1 MAQGEI
7 REMDLRFAFMQFFAG
22 TIVYFLFA
30 KDNGTDGKQY
40 IERLV
45 DFTAGLWS
53 R

>member
-7 REMDLRFAFMQFFAG
+7 REMDLPFAFMQFFAG
-22 TIVYFLFA
+22 IIVSLLLQEDA
-30 KDNGTDGKQY
+30 TDDEAY

-45 DFTAGLWS
+45 DFTARLWS